1 MFETLGVVINASSIL
16 ILYLLVYTLFYK
28 YNAFE
33 LKVGA
38 FNDYIEINDA
48 RMKNLVQ
55 DINDNNQVIKN
66 VMSGNGN

>member
-33 LKVGA
+33 LNVGA
-38 FNDYIEINDA
+38 LNDYVEINDA

-66 VMSGNGN
+66 VVSGNGN